1 MWLKLSGEAEVEV
14 RRQAST
20 PMIEANIEALSE
32 FSLADDVKSTLYY
45 TFKKN
50 EKIYTTSKKSD
61 MSAWAHTQSFLLA
74 VCVLLILLLP
84 VITFFAVLEIR
95 RYQLTEYEALPVVD
109 GSIHFA
115 VTSCGLVEG

>member
-1 MWLKLSGEAEVEV
+1 MWHKLSGEAEVEV

-20 PMIEANIEALSE
+20 PMLEANIEALSE

-61 MSAWAHTQSFLLA
+61 MSA
-74 VCVLLILLLP
+74 
-84 VITFFAVLEIR
+84 
-95 RYQLTEYEALPVVD
+95 
-109 GSIHFA
+109 
-115 VTSCGLVEG
+115 